1 MADDSQKSGDPVDP
15 ETFLSRVNR
24 LAKNPP
30 SQSSF
35 HRTRQPFVRLSEIVG
50 RAGAG
55 RGARH
60 PLHCQAPGCA
70 APLTEGYHRRADGL
84 TLCHACFRS
93 ERVALGVDDEF
104 G

>member
-1 MADDSQKSGDPVDP
+1 MADDTRRSQDPV
-15 ETFLSRVNR
+15 ESQTFLSRVNR

-35 HRTRQPFVRLSEIVG
+35 HRTRQPFARLRDVVG
-50 RAGAG
+50 NLRMD

-60 PLHCQAPGCA
+60 PSYCQGPDCA

-84 TLCHACFRS
+84 TLCAACFQRCQQT
-93 ERVALGVDDEF
+93 GDGD
-104 G
+104 GD

>member
-1 MADDSQKSGDPVDP
+1 MAEERRRSEDPLDS

-30 SQSSF
+30 RQSSF
-35 HRTRQPFVRLSEIVG
+35 HRTREPFVPLGDIVG
-50 RAGAG
+50 RGGAG

-60 PLHCQAPGCA
+60 PAACQAPGCG
-70 APLTEGYHRRADGL
+70 APLTEGYYRRADGL
-84 TLCHACFRS
+84 TLCAACFRS
-93 ERVALGVDDEF
+93 GQETLGPAGES